1 MTALIKSV
9 GAEAA
14 PLLAE
19 IHAEAFT
26 FDEAWEQKALALML
40 GLPGHFGLLAISGD
54 QPLGFAIGRAQAGEA
69 EILTIA
75 VRPGVRRQGIGH
87 LLLRALMTEAARR
100 GAAELFLEVAEPNAI
115 ARALYTS
122 VGARQV
128 GRRPR
133 YYADGTAALILRID
147 LTKTAEK

>member
-1 MTALIKSV
+1 MAALIKAV

-14 PLLAE
+14 RMLAE

-26 FDEAWEQKALALML
+26 PDEAWGENAIALML
-40 GLPGHFGLLAISGD
+40 GLRGHFGLLAIKAD
-54 QPLGFAIGRAQAGEA
+54 QPLGFALGRAQAGEA

-75 VRPGVRRQGIGH
+75 VRPGVRRQGIGR
-87 LLLRALMTEAARR
+87 LLLRALMAESAQR
-100 GAAELFLEVAEPNAI
+100 GAAKLFLEVAEPNAI
-115 ARALYTS
+115 ALALYTS
-122 VGARQV
+122 SGARQV

-147 LTKTAEK
+147 LADRVKI